1 MISLVHIF
9 IAWFH
14 RCQFLFLNLNAN
26 AFLNVLL
33 LIARRFRINLLLI
46 EFVRLIAE
54 EVRLEQVFKYF
65 FVNEIVTVADFEEE
79 KTFEDQINQNYF
91 RPHHLQSVTDLIE
104 SEAH

>member
-33 LIARRFRINLLLI
+33 LIARRLRINLLLI
-46 EFVRLIAE
+46 EFAKLISE
-54 EVRLEQVFKYF
+54 EVRLEEVLEYM
-65 FVNEIVTVADFEEE
+65 FVNEIVMVADVEEE
-79 KTFEDQINQNYF
+79 KDVHAANYF
-91 RPHHLQSVTDLIE
+91 R
-104 SEAH
+104 